1 MSSGSRIG
9 VLDIRN
15 ELKNRSQK
23 PAITSPLDEA
33 FNRFTR
39 YLNSCIR
46 RSDDRSE
53 TKGEALEGGADFI
66 WGKAG
71 DAFERL

>member
-9 VLDIRN
+9 ALGVRN
-15 ELKNRSQK
+15 ELQNRSQK
-23 PAITSPLDEA
+23 PAIASPLDEA

-39 YLNSCIR
+39 YLDSCIR

-66 WGKAG
+66 WGEAG
-71 DAFERL
+71 DPLERL